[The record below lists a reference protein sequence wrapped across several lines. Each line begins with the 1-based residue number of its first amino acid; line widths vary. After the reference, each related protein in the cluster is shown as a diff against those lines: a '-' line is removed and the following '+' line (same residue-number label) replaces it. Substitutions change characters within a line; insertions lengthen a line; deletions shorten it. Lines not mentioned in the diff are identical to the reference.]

1 MLLLQRE
8 KAVEFGIDAVGDG
21 GEVLGAVLEVEIVS
35 LNCQDLAVIFI
46 DSLVV
51 TVVQAAEIFKAHG
64 LLVVAAT
71 FLDLRHEVRHR

>member
-8 KAVEFGIDAVGDG
+8 EAVELGIDAVGDG
-21 GEVLGAVLEVEIVS
+21 GEVLGAVLEVEIIG
-35 LNCQDLAVIFI
+35 LDGQDLAVIFI
-46 DSLVV
+46 DPLVI

-71 FLDLRHEVRHR
+71 FLKIGRAHV